1 MVGWGGWEWLIE
13 FSELCHK
20 MAKIN
25 DKFKPI
31 GLKLERIKILRTPPK
46 APINK
51 LEVWIVTQKS
61 DGFSGWP
68 SADSLTPKFGFLIKF

>member
-1 MVGWGGWEWLIE
+1 MVGWGGWGGLIE

-31 GLKLERIKILRTPPK
+31 GLKLERIKILRTLPK

-51 LEVWIVTQKS
+51 IEV
-61 DGFSGWP
+61 
-68 SADSLTPKFGFLIKF
+68 